1 MVSSPSFFCL
11 KHKNKKSGSVVN
23 LSFLVLEVFPFVEL
37 RWEDEGNDDVKLRL
51 QEVLYEAEAV
61 LQVRASPLLVWVKL
75 KVKAINI
82 YKGRV
87 QRGMSGIG
95 AKIL

>member
-1 MVSSPSFFCL
+1 MIFNSYKNVLESFFL
-11 KHKNKKSGSVVN
+11 FKTQEWKKGSVVN

-37 RWEDEGNDDVKLRL
+37 GWENEGNDDVKLRL
-51 QEVLYEAEAV
+51 QEVFYEAEAV

-82 YKGRV
+82 Y
-87 QRGMSGIG
+87 
-95 AKIL
+95 